1 MKELKNA
8 RIWTNEELRK
18 IANLF
23 QGRIINVSGER
34 DQDKQGGYTATI
46 LQMVRHIGCP
56 IFNYL
61 E

>member
-34 DQDKQGGYTATI
+34 DQDKQGGYTAAI
-46 LQMVRHIGCP
+46 L
-56 IFNYL
+56 
-61 E
+61 